1 MALVYPAA
9 MTSEAHQD
17 AWIAALISIPP
28 GIALVFL
35 FVVVANI
42 SPDQNIIE
50 TQPAGAGEMDR
61 QRGRRVLSVLLHHR
75 GLYVY
80 QGN

>member
-42 SPDQNIIE
+42 SPDQK
-50 TQPAGAGEMDR
+50 
-61 QRGRRVLSVLLHHR
+61 
-75 GLYVY
+75 YY
-80 QGN
+80 